1 MVKRKMSNSSPAK
14 SSLYNWVDITNE
26 FKSNCQQLNIGE
38 LVKEDQLAS
47 FLFII
52 SVEINIFIY

>member
-26 FKSNCQQLNIGE
+26 FKSNCQQLNIGQ
-38 LVKEDQLAS
+38 LVKEDQLES
-47 FLFII
+47 ILFRIC
-52 SVEINIFIY
+52 

>member
-1 MVKRKMSNSSPAK
+1 MVKRKMSNISPSK
-14 SSLYNWVDITNE
+14 FSLYNWVDVTND

-47 FLFII
+47 SF
-52 SVEINIFIY
+52 FIYLNF

>member
-14 SSLYNWVDITNE
+14 SSLYNWVDVTND
-26 FKSNCQQLNIGE
+26 FKSNCQQLKIGE

-47 FLFII
+47 SFFL
-52 SVEINIFIY
+52 YLK